1 MKKFKLVRK
10 LTAGFTSAVTAAVCA
25 ASSFSAP
32 TAVITASAAPDTENY
47 AKLLQYSLYMYDANM
62 CGDQVDEKSGF
73 SWRGDCHTGDLV
85 PGGFHDCGDH
95 VKFGITAGYSAATL
109 GWSYMEYGDVFD
121 ELGQTGHLKLITD
134 HFAKYFRDCTTLSGG
149 TVTNFI
155 YQIGDGDMD
164 HNQYWGPPEEQDQ
177 SSRKVFQTSSGASD
191 IAAEYAAALAVNYIN
206 FGNEEDL
213 TYAKALWDFSTRY
226 NQCATEGASNFY
238 NSDSYID
245 DQAFAAGFLY
255 LATEEDNYKNFLK
268 SNMKDPNWIYC
279 WNNVYLGASV
289 LNGEINGD
297 YSIVQKFASRN
308 FNDPGTWYVP
318 DGWGAARYNT
328 AAQFMGLLLTEHD
341 QGNYSAWAK
350 SQMSMILGDNPKNVC
365 LVVGYSDISAKYPH
379 HEAASGLR
387 GWGEYN
393 AAGATFGGKG
403 YTLTGALEGGFSNT
417 SFQYVDALNDIT
429 SSEVGIDYNATL
441 VAAAAGLY
449 KIYGT
454 GTVDSSVNGIGR
466 DIQYENPT
474 STTETTTTTT
484 TTTETTTTTTTPV
497 APQYLVKVN
506 IVAEDT
512 GEQLSGVTYSISGG
526 GENGAYYGSK
536 EFVSSS
542 EPEVVNV
549 NWHDMDSLDGTYW
562 EVSIKDVPQGYM
574 YPSPL
579 NTSIPI
585 SRDSVAEVTV
595 EIPLAPDY
603 STMTFELALTDKDT
617 GKAVPGVEFS
627 ISGKESGNDLGTKTY
642 VSGDGLNVIDMKWDN
657 ITDPSKTT
665 WTCLITS
672 VPEGY
677 DMPEDPDIVFVF
689 QTLNKVSSSRE
700 LTANG
705 SSDLWGDANCSGE
718 VNMADAVA
726 IMRSQADPDDYAL
739 SAKGKRLADVAGNG
753 DGVTNADALA
763 IQQYEAGLVTELP
776 VKS

>member
-109 GWSYMEYGDVFD
+109 GWSYMEYKDVFD

-134 HFAKYFRDCTTLSGG
+134 HFAKYFKDSTTLSGG
-149 TVTNFI
+149 TVTNFV
-155 YQIGDGDMD
+155 YQIGDGGMD
-164 HNQYWGPPEEQDQ
+164 HNSYWGPPEEQDQ
-177 SSRKVFQTSSGASD
+177 SSRKVFQTSGGASD
-191 IAAEYAAALAVNYIN
+191 IAAEYAAGLAVNYIN
-206 FGNEEDL
+206 FGNEDDL
-213 TYAKALWDFSTRY
+213 TYAKALWDFSTKY
-226 NQCATEGASNFY
+226 NQCATEGVGGFY
-238 NSDSYID
+238 DTSTYVD

-255 LATEEDNYKNFLK
+255 LATNDEKYKNFLS

-279 WNNVYLGASV
+279 WSNVYLGASV

-297 YSIVQKFASRN
+297 YSIVKKFASGN
-308 FNDPGTWYVP
+308 FNNPGTWYVP

-328 AAQFMGLLLTEHD
+328 AGQFMGLLLTEHN
-341 QGNYSAWAK
+341 QGDYSAWAK

-387 GWGEYN
+387 GWDEYN

-454 GTVDSSVNGIGR
+454 GTVDSKVNGVER

-474 STTETTTTTT
+474 SQTTTST

-562 EVSIKDVPQGYM
+562 EVAIKGVPQGYM
-574 YPSPL
+574 YPS
-579 NTSIPI
+579 SINKSILI
-585 SRDSVAEVTV
+585 SRDGVAEVTV

-617 GKAVPGVEFS
+617 GKAVSGVEFS

-689 QTLNKVSSSRE
+689 HTLNKVSSSRE

-739 SAKGKRLADVAGNG
+739 SAKGKRLADVTGNG
-753 DGVTNADALA
+753 DGVTNADALT
-763 IQQYEAGLVTELP
+763 IQQYEAGIVTELP